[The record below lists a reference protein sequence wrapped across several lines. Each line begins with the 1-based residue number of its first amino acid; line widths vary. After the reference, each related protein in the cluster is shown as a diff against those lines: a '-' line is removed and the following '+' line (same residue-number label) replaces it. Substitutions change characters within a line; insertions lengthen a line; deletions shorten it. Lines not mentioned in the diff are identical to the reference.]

1 MSKVTETRQQ
11 KGIYVRKTLG
21 LAVLGAAMT
30 LAAGNAAAADG
41 SFTGEAQG
49 MGPVSVGITVANGR
63 VSAVQV
69 NVANETP
76 GYGRDIGATMEK
88 RILEAQSADVDG
100 VSGASITS
108 AAVKAA
114 AQAAFAKAG
123 LVAAAAKSPVLAGTY
138 VGSAQGAKSRVHATV
153 KVDEKGRFTIE
164 KITSGDT
171 PYVSDSAFAFV
182 EKNIE
187 DGQTLAVDAL
197 TGATLSSRGL
207 VGAVSDA
214 LRQAGV
220 DTASLLV
227 KQSAPVKVSREEE
240 TADVVVIGGGAAG
253 MAAALAAKTT
263 DRLEAGKPNGLK
275 VVLLETKGYLG
286 GDLAICGGYVAAY
299 SGTPL
304 NERTGLTMTGKE
316 VVAATKAA
324 KTPEVAAMVND
335 ELAVR
340 AVDEVGPLLN
350 SLVAQGFRIVPED
363 ATRGATN
370 SPYFQDGILHYTV
383 ARTSDMR
390 DGYRSQD
397 KGYDTTSGSPW
408 MAEGLSDLVKKAGVD
423 VRLMTSATDLVRGAN
438 GIETVSVA
446 DGRSTYRIRAK
457 AVVLATGYSGLDAE
471 SVKLFYPNLEGVIR
485 TGGAGV
491 TSFAPKWVLKEG
503 GKVAMNPG
511 SSTMLGYDSVL
522 GIDGAESEIYQKL
535 FMPWVN
541 LDGKRFMSEGGH
553 GPNWGLKAGA
563 DMPEIENVPA
573 TGRSVAALM
582 KQPEK
587 RAWMIFDS
595 THEAVK
601 HYEHLAG
608 SGLAKRA
615 DTLEGLAEAAGIRDV
630 KAFEET
636 IAQYNAD
643 FEKGGDT
650 FFAVPKNEM
659 RPVLKAPFYA
669 VRIAAVNTIANTTA
683 YADDDTTILMG
694 PNGPRVEGL
703 FGAGGAI
710 GNCITNTGLGAHN
723 ATALSSGAIAGA
735 AARAYAEKR

>member
-1 MSKVTETRQQ
+1 MSKVTKSLQKTRMFER
-11 KGIYVRKTLG
+11 KGLG

-30 LAAGNAAAADG
+30 IAAGGAAAADG

-63 VSAVQV
+63 VSAVKV
-69 NVANETP
+69 DVANETP

-88 RILEAQSADVDG
+88 RILEAQSPDVDG

-114 AQAAFAKAG
+114 AKSAFTKAG
-123 LVAAAAKSPVLAGTY
+123 LADASAKTVIKPGTY

-153 KVDEKGRFTIE
+153 KVDEKGHFSIE
-164 KITSGDT
+164 KVTSGDT

-182 EKNIE
+182 EKNVE
-187 DGQTLAVDAL
+187 DGQTLAVDAF

-220 DTASLLV
+220 DTTALLL
-227 KQSAPVKVSREEE
+227 KPELSAKTTRAEE

-263 DRLEAGKPNGLK
+263 DRLEADKPNGLK

-304 NERTGLTMTGKE
+304 NERTGLAMTGKE

-335 ELAVR
+335 DLAVR
-340 AVDEVGPLLN
+340 AVDEVGPVLN
-350 SLVAQGFRIVPED
+350 SLVAQGFRIRPED

-370 SPYFQDGILHYTV
+370 SPYFKDGILHYTV
-383 ARTSDMR
+383 ARTSDKR

-397 KGYDTTSGSPW
+397 EGYDTTSGSPW
-408 MAEGLSDLVKKAGVD
+408 MAEGLSELVKKAGVD
-423 VRLMTSATDLVRGAN
+423 VRLMTSATDIARGAN
-438 GIETVSVA
+438 GVETVSVE
-446 DGRSTYRIRAK
+446 DGRTTYRIRAK

-471 SVKLFYPNLEGVIR
+471 SVKLFYPNLAGIIR

-503 GKVAMNPG
+503 GKIAMNPG
-511 SSTMLGYDSVL
+511 SSTMLGFDSVL

-553 GPNWGLKAGA
+553 GPSWGLKAGA
-563 DMPEIENVPA
+563 SMPEIENVPA
-573 TGRSVAALM
+573 TGRSLTQLM

-615 DTLEGLAEAAGIRDV
+615 DTLEELAKAAGIRDV

-636 IAQYNAD
+636 IARYNAD
-643 FEKGGDT
+643 FEKGADT
-650 FFAVPKNEM
+650 LFNVPKNEM
-659 RPVLKAPFYA
+659 RPVLKAPIYA
-669 VRIAAVNTIANTTA
+669 VRISAVNTIANATA
-683 YADDDTTILMG
+683 YADDDATILMG
-694 PNGPRVEGL
+694 PDGPRVEGL

-735 AARAYAEKR
+735 SARVYAEKH

>member
-100 VSGASITS
+100 VSGATITS
-108 AAVKAA
+108 TAVKAA
-114 AQAAFAKAG
+114 AKSAFAKAG
-123 LVAAAAKSPVLAGTY
+123 LVAAAAKSPVKAGTY

-220 DTASLLV
+220 D
-227 KQSAPVKVSREEE
+227 
-240 TADVVVIGGGAAG
+240 
-253 MAAALAAKTT
+253 
-263 DRLEAGKPNGLK
+263 
-275 VVLLETKGYLG
+275 
-286 GDLAICGGYVAAY
+286 
-299 SGTPL
+299 
-304 NERTGLTMTGKE
+304 
-316 VVAATKAA
+316 
-324 KTPEVAAMVND
+324 
-335 ELAVR
+335 
-340 AVDEVGPLLN
+340 
-350 SLVAQGFRIVPED
+350 
-363 ATRGATN
+363 
-370 SPYFQDGILHYTV
+370 
-383 ARTSDMR
+383 
-390 DGYRSQD
+390 
-397 KGYDTTSGSPW
+397 
-408 MAEGLSDLVKKAGVD
+408 

-446 DGRSTYRIRAK
+446 DDRSTYRIRAK

-511 SSTMLGYDSVL
+511 SSTMLGYDSAL

-553 GPNWGLKAGA
+553 GPSWGLKAGA

-650 FFAVPKNEM
+650 LFAVPKNEM

-735 AARAYAEKR
+735 AARAYAEKH

>member
-1 MSKVTETRQQ
+1 MSKVMETRQQ

-49 MGPVSVGITVANGR
+49 MGPVSVGISVANGR

-123 LVAAAAKSPVLAGTY
+123 LVAAAAKSPVKAGTY

-214 LRQAGV
+214 LRQ
-220 DTASLLV
+220 
-227 KQSAPVKVSREEE
+227 
-240 TADVVVIGGGAAG
+240 
-253 MAAALAAKTT
+253 
-263 DRLEAGKPNGLK
+263 
-275 VVLLETKGYLG
+275 
-286 GDLAICGGYVAAY
+286 
-299 SGTPL
+299 
-304 NERTGLTMTGKE
+304 
-316 VVAATKAA
+316 
-324 KTPEVAAMVND
+324 
-335 ELAVR
+335 
-340 AVDEVGPLLN
+340 
-350 SLVAQGFRIVPED
+350 
-363 ATRGATN
+363 
-370 SPYFQDGILHYTV
+370 
-383 ARTSDMR
+383 
-390 DGYRSQD
+390 
-397 KGYDTTSGSPW
+397 
-408 MAEGLSDLVKKAGVD
+408 AGVD

-553 GPNWGLKAGA
+553 GPSWGLKAGA

-650 FFAVPKNEM
+650 LFAVPKNEM

-735 AARAYAEKR
+735 AARAYAEKH

>member
-1 MSKVTETRQQ
+1 MSKLMQSRRNQGV
-11 KGIYVRKTLG
+11 YDRKVLG

-30 LAAGNAAAADG
+30 FAAGSAAAADG

-100 VSGASITS
+100 VSGASISS

-123 LVAAAAKSPVLAGTY
+123 LVAAAAKSPVKAGTY

-227 KQSAPVKVSREEE
+227 KQSASVKVSREEE

-503 GKVAMNPG
+503 GKVAMNPS

-535 FMPWVN
+535 FMPLGN
-541 LDGKRFMSEGGH
+541 LDWKRFMSDGGH
-553 GPNWGLKAGA
+553 GPIWGLKAGA

-650 FFAVPKNEM
+650 LFAVPKNEM
-659 RPVLKAPFYA
+659 RPVLKTPFYA
-669 VRIAAVNTIANTTA
+669 VRIAAVNTIANTTT

-735 AARAYAEKR
+735 AARAYAEKH

>member
-100 VSGASITS
+100 VSGATITS
-108 AAVKAA
+108 TAVKAA
-114 AQAAFAKAG
+114 AKSAFAKAG
-123 LVAAAAKSPVLAGTY
+123 LVAAAAKSPVKAGTY

-299 SGTPL
+299 SGTVL
-304 NERTGLTMTGKE
+304 NERTGLTMSGKE

-471 SVKLFYPNLEGVIR
+471 SVKLFYPRHPHGR
-485 TGGAGV
+485 CGRH
-491 TSFAPKWVLKEG
+491 VLCAQVGPEG
-503 GKVAMNPG
+503 GRQGRDESRFVHDARLRFRPRDRRG
-511 SSTMLGYDSVL
+511 RERDLSEALYALGEPRREALHVRRRPRSEL
-522 GIDGAESEIYQKL
+522 GPQ
-535 FMPWVN
+535 
-541 LDGKRFMSEGGH
+541 GGRRH
-553 GPNWGLKAGA
+553 ARN
-563 DMPEIENVPA
+563 
-573 TGRSVAALM
+573 R
-582 KQPEK
+582 K
-587 RAWMIFDS
+587 RAGDG
-595 THEAVK
+595 TLRGGPHEAARK
-601 HYEHLAG
+601 ARLDDLRFDPRSREALRTPRGFGPCEARRHARR
-608 SGLAKRA
+608 SGR
-615 DTLEGLAEAAGIRDV
+615 GRGH
-630 KAFEET
+630 
-636 IAQYNAD
+636 
-643 FEKGGDT
+643 
-650 FFAVPKNEM
+650 
-659 RPVLKAPFYA
+659 
-669 VRIAAVNTIANTTA
+669 
-683 YADDDTTILMG
+683 
-694 PNGPRVEGL
+694 PRRQGV
-703 FGAGGAI
+703 
-710 GNCITNTGLGAHN
+710 
-723 ATALSSGAIAGA
+723 
-735 AARAYAEKR
+735 

>member
-1 MSKVTETRQQ
+1 M
-11 KGIYVRKTLG
+11 
-21 LAVLGAAMT
+21 
-30 LAAGNAAAADG
+30 
-41 SFTGEAQG
+41 
-49 MGPVSVGITVANGR
+49 
-63 VSAVQV
+63 
-69 NVANETP
+69 
-76 GYGRDIGATMEK
+76 
-88 RILEAQSADVDG
+88 
-100 VSGASITS
+100 
-108 AAVKAA
+108 
-114 AQAAFAKAG
+114 
-123 LVAAAAKSPVLAGTY
+123 
-138 VGSAQGAKSRVHATV
+138 
-153 KVDEKGRFTIE
+153 
-164 KITSGDT
+164 
-171 PYVSDSAFAFV
+171 
-182 EKNIE
+182 
-187 DGQTLAVDAL
+187 
-197 TGATLSSRGL
+197 
-207 VGAVSDA
+207 
-214 LRQAGV
+214 
-220 DTASLLV
+220 
-227 KQSAPVKVSREEE
+227 
-240 TADVVVIGGGAAG
+240 
-253 MAAALAAKTT
+253 
-263 DRLEAGKPNGLK
+263 
-275 VVLLETKGYLG
+275 
-286 GDLAICGGYVAAY
+286 
-299 SGTPL
+299 
-304 NERTGLTMTGKE
+304 
-316 VVAATKAA
+316 
-324 KTPEVAAMVND
+324 
-335 ELAVR
+335 
-340 AVDEVGPLLN
+340 
-350 SLVAQGFRIVPED
+350 
-363 ATRGATN
+363 
-370 SPYFQDGILHYTV
+370 
-383 ARTSDMR
+383 
-390 DGYRSQD
+390 
-397 KGYDTTSGSPW
+397 
-408 MAEGLSDLVKKAGVD
+408 
-423 VRLMTSATDLVRGAN
+423 
-438 GIETVSVA
+438 A

-511 SSTMLGYDSVL
+511 SSTMLGYDSAL

-553 GPNWGLKAGA
+553 GPSWGLKAGA

-650 FFAVPKNEM
+650 LFAVPKNEM

-735 AARAYAEKR
+735 AARAYAEKH